1 MRPLPVRR
9 GGILPNSQTGSSR
22 VGSLVDKKL
31 SGSIRS
37 AAAAAIVSEP
47 LDHETAGGVQYQ
59 GVPDRLFLKRSL
71 GGK

>member
-1 MRPLPVRR
+1 
-9 GGILPNSQTGSSR
+9 
-22 VGSLVDKKL
+22 LVDKKL
-31 SGSIRS
+31 IGSIRS
-37 AAAAAIVSEP
+37 VAAAAIVSEP